1 MLHHQPWKN
10 DCNDDYRD
18 KNHEGSD
25 NGMSNFNINLITTL
39 VLLIELISC
48 IKVNH
53 IFNTTFLESSQHMS
67 NYDLN
72 FDEQDGF
79 TAPEVA
85 FFKEQIAAMDKDMKE
100 YITNPKVTPIE
111 RYNFGYSD

>member
-1 MLHHQPWKN
+1 MLLK
-10 DCNDDYRD
+10 R
-18 KNHEGSD
+18 NHY
-25 NGMSNFNINLITTL
+25 FKT
-39 VLLIELISC
+39 IS
-48 IKVNH
+48 
-53 IFNTTFLESSQHMS
+53 ESSQHMS

-111 RYNFGYSD
+111 RYNFGYSG

>member
-1 MLHHQPWKN
+1 
-10 DCNDDYRD
+10 
-18 KNHEGSD
+18 
-25 NGMSNFNINLITTL
+25 
-39 VLLIELISC
+39 
-48 IKVNH
+48 
-53 IFNTTFLESSQHMS
+53 MS
-67 NYDLN
+67 NYDLH

-111 RYNFGYSD
+111 RYNFGYSG